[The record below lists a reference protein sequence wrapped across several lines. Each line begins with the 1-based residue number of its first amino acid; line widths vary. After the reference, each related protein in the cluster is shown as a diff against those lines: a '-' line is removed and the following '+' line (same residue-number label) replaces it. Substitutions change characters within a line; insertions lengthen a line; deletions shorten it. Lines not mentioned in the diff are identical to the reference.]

1 MKKHYFTK
9 DDWISEIAADN
20 KQANINKEEC
30 FNIRRKLSLKCAE
43 AEVRIM
49 IIWLPEYLGKEG
61 NRLLKILEEPPPD
74 THFILVAEQSDQI
87 LQTIMSRCQL
97 IKVPLLTD
105 EVLDKT
111 LKSIYPSVSDLQ
123 LNTVIQLANGSFS
136 EAIALMAEQEDLNA
150 GILIDWMRKCYKGN
164 GLEMSRCVDEIAV
177 WTKEKQKIFIRYS
190 LHFFRGLL
198 VLPILGQ
205 EKSNIPKE
213 MIATSE
219 KLRAIL
225 TDKQLE
231 QMTHLADEN
240 FAHLERNANPK
251 ILFLDLSIKFHQIM
265 QNKFFNI

>member
-1 MKKHYFTK
+1 LACAAVQNNAKNVSILYRSSRWIFT
-9 DDWISEIAADN
+9 
-20 KQANINKEEC
+20 
-30 FNIRRKLSLKCAE
+30 R
-43 AEVRIM
+43 
-49 IIWLPEYLGKEG
+49 YLWG
-61 NRLLKILEEPPPD
+61 
-74 THFILVAEQSDQI
+74 
-87 LQTIMSRCQL
+87 
-97 IKVPLLTD
+97 
-105 EVLDKT
+105 
-111 LKSIYPSVSDLQ
+111 
-123 LNTVIQLANGSFS
+123 
-136 EAIALMAEQEDLNA
+136 
-150 GILIDWMRKCYKGN
+150 
-164 GLEMSRCVDEIAV
+164 
-177 WTKEKQKIFIRYS
+177 YS